1 MPEEIITTTTST
13 TQVEPPVV
21 KPITTPAVP
30 EVKTEVEGLEEG
42 TEQQKSYVK
51 IREDKAKEKLLKSLG
66 VKTEEEAQ
74 TKLSEAA
81 EALKKVNEL
90 ERKLANAELD
100 RVNSQKISK
109 LTKLLDDE
117 NAFDT
122 EALMHYIEL
131 DKITLDA
138 SGNVSDPAGIITALK
153 TIKPHFFGQTK
164 VRTDNYIKGSNQ
176 TQTNTVEEK
185 YKTGN
190 YVGAISDYLKAN
202 KK

>member
-1 MPEEIITTTTST
+1 MPEEIITTTTT
-13 TQVEPPVV
+13 TQDEPPVV
-21 KPITTPAVP
+21 KPTTPAVP
-30 EVKTEVEGLEEG
+30 TVKTEVEGSDEG

-51 IREDKAKEKLLKSLG
+51 IREEKAKEKLLKSLG

-74 TKLSEAA
+74 AKLSEGSQ
-81 EALKKVNEL
+81 ALAKIIEL
-90 ERKLANAELD
+90 ETKLQNAEKE
-100 RVNSQKISK
+100 RVDNLKISK
-109 LTKLLDDE
+109 LSKLLDDE

-122 EALMHYIEL
+122 EALLHYIEL

-138 SGNVSDPAGIITALK
+138 SGNVADPAGIITALK
-153 TIKPHFFGQTK
+153 NIKPNFFGQTK